1 MVLIATIDTIVN
13 DSNTLALV
21 DRLINREDININ
33 DVRKPM

>member
-1 MVLIATIDTIVN
+1 MVLIATIDTVVN
-13 DSNTLALV
+13 DSNIALV